1 LVIYEGHDGSFWH
14 RRLRVYRWPGS
25 SWTENHSHPTRSM
38 MLSVAQEL
46 QEWPFCGCRRSGDF
60 ADLSF
65 ESDDASLGQFE
76 TWIAQDQLDALGSRF
91 SRRHNLLGRVQVT
104 MLVEQEEVAPGT
116 QFVGARR
123 RLLRLQL
130 ALLRKPVYPFFG
142 FVLEGAHG
150 AMANLDDE
158 LMFAAMNAFVQ
169 WYTSVTSAPASA
181 SVKSKRKGKANDS
194 GLSVVPE
201 HASSSR
207 SVHPDGS
214 RHTREGP
221 GASAS
226 WHSRYRSRWH
236 S

>member
-1 LVIYEGHDGSFWH
+1 MASLFDINEHLCQRCLCLVIYEGHDGSFWH

-65 ESDDASLGQFE
+65 ESDGASLGQFE

-116 QFVGARR
+116 QFVADSCGSSW
-123 RLLRLQL
+123 
-130 ALLRKPVYPFFG
+130 
-142 FVLEGAHG
+142 HCC
-150 AMANLDDE
+150 ANLCTP
-158 LMFAAMNAFVQ
+158 F
-169 WYTSVTSAPASA
+169 SVSC
-181 SVKSKRKGKANDS
+181 
-194 GLSVVPE
+194 
-201 HASSSR
+201 SR
-207 SVHPDGS
+207 G
-214 RHTREGP
+214 RM
-221 GASAS
+221 A
-226 WHSRYRSRWH
+226 RWQIWTTN
-236 S
+236 SCSPR